1 MLKVSIIQ
9 APLVWE
15 NKEENFSYFLS
26 KINSIIYSDLVVLPE
41 MFLTGFSMNPED
53 NYITMDSN
61 FISELLSVA
70 KAKNIAITGSVI
82 VKENNNYY
90 NRLIFILPD
99 GTQKKYD
106 KKHLFT
112 LAKEEKFYTPG
123 SDKIIVEYKGW
134 KICPLI
140 CYDLRFPV
148 YSRNVENYDLLLY
161 VASWPDKRIY
171 AWDSLLKARA
181 IENMAYTIGVNHI
194 GADGYNATYSGH
206 SQILDYMG
214 QYLVQPF
221 DDEQIITVELDKSL
235 RDKAVQKLGF
245 LSDRDNFT
253 IN

>member
-15 NKEENFSYFLS
+15 DKKANFDYFSS
-26 KINSIIYSDLVVLPE
+26 KINAIPDTDLVVLPE

-53 NYITMDSN
+53 NFITMDSSY
-61 FISELLSVA
+61 ISEIISLAQHKKV
-70 KAKNIAITGSVI
+70 AITGSLI
-82 VKENNNYY
+82 IKHDDHYY
-90 NRLIFILPD
+90 NRLLFIFPD
-99 GTQKKYD
+99 GSFKTYD
-106 KKHLFT
+106 KKHLFS

-123 SDKIIVEYKGW
+123 SDKLIVDYKGW
-134 KICPLI
+134 TICPLI

-148 YSRNVENYDLLLY
+148 FSRNVENYDLVLY

-181 IENMAYTIGVNHI
+181 IENMAYTIGVNRI
-194 GADGYNATYSGH
+194 GVDGYKATYNGH

-214 QYLVQPF
+214 QYVVEPF
-221 DDEQIITVELDKSL
+221 EDEAVHTVTLTKEN
-235 RDKAVQKLGF
+235 REKAVSKLGF
-245 LSDRDNFT
+245 LNDQDTFT